1 MIKLSAGT
9 ASLAGLVLAGAGAM
23 GGILLRP
30 ADPPP
35 GLRAAA
41 EVTSAPTATEQ
52 FTDERTVKVAMT
64 VAPTPPLS
72 VAATGRVTA
81 SYCTAGRTLKSGALA
96 ARINEKPVVAL
107 ATKIPLYRD
116 LDLGA
121 TGRDVAGLQQ
131 ELRRLGHGG
140 STGGRYDYW
149 TKTAVQR
156 LMRAAGVSG
165 PDGVLRISQVLWLP
179 DSRVV
184 PAKCSMVV
192 GRQVSQGDK
201 YATVPRRPASIRVS
215 PMPADLAPG
224 RRTIELMGRSG
235 PLGKDGTVTD
245 RDFLAALS
253 RTREFQDL
261 KPGDE
266 PPAARIAL
274 AAPLRT
280 VKVPP
285 SAVFAVDGAR
295 GCLQSGRR
303 VIPVR
308 IVGSKLGTT
317 LVLPDQAVPSTVNLG
332 SSITARSCGHG

>member
-1 MIKLSAGT
+1 
-9 ASLAGLVLAGAGAM
+9 
-23 GGILLRP
+23 
-30 ADPPP
+30 
-35 GLRAAA
+35 
-41 EVTSAPTATEQ
+41 
-52 FTDERTVKVAMT
+52 
-64 VAPTPPLS
+64 
-72 VAATGRVTA
+72 
-81 SYCTAGRTLKSGALA
+81 
-96 ARINEKPVVAL
+96 VVAL

-116 LDLGA
+116 LDVGDR
-121 TGRDVAGLQQ
+121 GRDVAGLQQ
-131 ELRRLGHGG
+131 ELRRLGHGA

-156 LMRAAGVSG
+156 LMRGAGVSL
-165 PDGVLRISQVLWLP
+165 PDGALRLSQVLWLP
-179 DSRVV
+179 ADEVV
-184 PAKCSMVV
+184 PDKCSMVV
-192 GRQVSQGDK
+192 GQQVSRGEE
-201 YATVPRRPASIRVS
+201 YATVPKRLASVRVS

-245 RDFLAALS
+245 RDFLARLS

-261 KPGDE
+261 KSGDE
-266 PPAARIAL
+266 PPSARIAL
-274 AAPLRT
+274 ATALRT

-295 GCLQSGRR
+295 GCLQSGRQ

-317 LVLPDQAVPSTVNLG
+317 LVLPDRSVPSTVNLG